1 MDFVLDLLFP
11 KRCVSCGKFG
21 GYICSTCFLKIE
33 FVENPVC
40 PECQRQAIGGRTH
53 PGCSRR
59 FGLDGLVVSCKY
71 RGPIRKAIQKIKYRF
86 ASDIHKI
93 LVSLIADS
101 IWRFNLPKN
110 IVLVPIPLYRSRKNW
125 RGFNQAELL
134 ARDLAIRFGE
144 KYRSDLL
151 KRTIDT
157 KTQVGLSGDER
168 RKNIKGAFVVNQNLK
183 IKNQNFI
190 LVDDVFTTGSTMMEA
205 AKVLKMAGAG
215 EVWAM
220 TVALD

>member
-1 MDFVLDLLFP
+1 VDFVLDLLFP

-71 RGPIRKAIQKIKYRF
+71 RGPIRKAIKKIKYRF
-86 ASDIHKI
+86 AADIHKI

-101 IWRFNLPKN
+101 IWRFSLPKN
-110 IVLVPIPLYRSRKNW
+110 IILVPIPLHKLRRNW

-134 ARDLAIRFGE
+134 ASDLAKRFE
-144 KYRSDLL
+144 ENFLPNLL
-151 KRTIDT
+151 VRTVDT
-157 KTQVGLSGDER
+157 LTQVGLSRDER

-205 AKVLKMAGAG
+205 AKVLKKAGAR

-220 TVALD
+220 AVALD